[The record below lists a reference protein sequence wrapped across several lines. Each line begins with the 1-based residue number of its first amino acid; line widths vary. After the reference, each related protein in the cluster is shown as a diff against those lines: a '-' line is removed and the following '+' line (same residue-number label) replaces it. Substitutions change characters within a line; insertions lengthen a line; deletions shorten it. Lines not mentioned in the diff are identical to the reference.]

1 MPEHILPEERRTG
14 DTLKGTFRI
23 EGSVQL
29 ESVEKLDREL
39 KLTAYLMTPVGEAL
53 ASAPVDA
60 KGNFAF
66 TLDRKEIGELNLVV
80 GPEGSPQELR
90 NSSAHT
96 IRVAIEDWT
105 QAKDIYVL
113 KPVIKLPYV
122 IWWPWL
128 PIRVCVSGRI
138 RKQHAVDGISQY
150 CPVPFVKVEVFDVD
164 REWCIWPW
172 LLEYVRKQPERPV
185 IRLPKLLKRFPVK
198 PKPWPDP
205 GPYFERPAAS
215 FGLESV
221 SLNPQPEP
229 PIPPI
234 TQGLNVQFK
243 SQPMEQ
249 RVEVMAPASA
259 PSTTVET
266 SISEALQNLTITS
279 PVAPWQL
286 LPLCF
291 YSKKLVCT
299 AYTDCEGK
307 FKCCFW
313 WFPFHFRNGRFRY
326 DPKPDIIIKVTQ
338 IINGAPTVIYM
349 DPYSGVRWNSTNA
362 YVDLLLDDETV
373 VCGNGCQPVPEG
385 TTVFFTRVGNDYVY
399 DINQTVGTYHGG
411 GYSNVA
417 YGYGLNIQAAI
428 GKGLSEASDPYY
440 YRLSIGPGKGPSAG
454 PFTPLTSGLA
464 DTRVHK
470 LTLVSE
476 SHTLG
481 PQVVNGQAAL
491 YEIRNMKDYYWYWPD
506 RVGYW
511 FTPNEIPDE
520 GIYTI
525 RLEVF
530 DKNGAQLTSGFVDY
544 RDGTVA
550 PPGPLPAMPNHCDLV
565 LQIDN
570 KPPESTISVPKAG
583 SVCGVVKFKDVPFDI
598 NTSVTQENGRL
609 RAWDM
614 HYVKGLSGTEILL
627 DIGEHSPAGLSPLPR
642 NATTSSAPFTDGLT
656 TTCAFSLVVD
666 AYPHIRNGY
675 GFIYHKR
682 KIAAVAVEKCS

>member
-1 MPEHILPEERRTG
+1 MPDSNQSRERRTG
-14 DTLKGTFRI
+14 GTLKGTFRI

-29 ESVEKLDREL
+29 ESAEKLDREL
-39 KLTAYLMTPVGEAL
+39 KLTAQIMTPVGEAL

-60 KGNFAF
+60 KGNFTV
-66 TLDRKEIGELNLVV
+66 TLDQKEIGELSLVI
-80 GPEGSPQELR
+80 GPEASAQELR

-96 IRVAIEDWT
+96 TRVAIEDW
-105 QAKDIYVL
+105 AKSKDGYVF
-113 KPVIKLPYV
+113 KPVIKLPYL

-128 PIRVCVSGRI
+128 PIHVCVSGRI
-138 RKQHAVDGISQY
+138 RKQHDVDGITQY

-172 LLEYVRKQPERPV
+172 LSEFVQKQPNRLV
-185 IRLPKLLKRFPVK
+185 VRLPELLKKFPVK

-205 GPYFERPAAS
+205 GPYFERPPAS
-215 FGLESV
+215 LGLESV

-229 PIPPI
+229 PLPSVTRGLDLQ
-234 TQGLNVQFK
+234 TQALPAVQRAEIMTTAK
-243 SQPMEQ
+243 
-249 RVEVMAPASA
+249 VLSA
-259 PSTTVET
+259 AVET
-266 SISEALQNLTITS
+266 PISEALQNLTVTS
-279 PVAPWQL
+279 HLPPWQL

-299 AYTDCEGK
+299 AYTDCNGN

-338 IINGAPTVIYM
+338 VIDGNPTVIYM
-349 DPYSGVRWNSTNA
+349 DPWSGVRWNTTNA
-362 YVDLLLDDETV
+362 YMNLTLDDESV
-373 VCGNGCQPVPEG
+373 VCGNGCQPIPEG

-399 DINQTVGTYHGG
+399 DIDQTAGTYHGG
-411 GYSNVA
+411 AYSNVA
-417 YGYGLNIQAAI
+417 YGHGLHLQAAF
-428 GKGLSEASDPYY
+428 GDGLTEATDPYY
-440 YRLSIGPGKGPSAG
+440 YRLSIGPGKGPAAG
-454 PFTPLTSGLA
+454 PFTPLTAGLA

-481 PQVVNGQAAL
+481 PQVVNGQPAL
-491 YEIRNMKDYYWYWPD
+491 FEIRNMKDYYWYWPD
-506 RVGYW
+506 HIGYW
-511 FTPNEIPDE
+511 FTPPDVPDE
-520 GIYTI
+520 GIYTL

-530 DKNGAQLTSGFVDY
+530 DKNGTHLMSGAVNY
-544 RDGTVA
+544 VDGTVP

-570 KPPESTISVPKAG
+570 KPPVSTISVPKAG
-583 SVCGVVKFKDVPFDI
+583 SVCGVVKFTDVPFNI
-598 NTSVTQENGRL
+598 HTSVTQENGRL
-609 RAWDM
+609 RWWNM
-614 HYVKGLSGTEILL
+614 HYVKGLSGTEVLL
-627 DIGEHSPAGLSPLPR
+627 NPGEFSAAGLSPLPR
-642 NATTSSAPFTDGLT
+642 NATTSSSPFTDGLT
-656 TTCAFSLVVD
+656 TTCAFSLIVD

-682 KIAAVAVEKCS
+682 EIAAVAVEKCS